1 MNIFWK
7 VRLSQVRTGIFLSN
21 GRKIVGRKITESNSG
36 ESFHLLASSF
46 IVLEKGTFTAV
57 NGVVRKSRLFLCVA
71 VKM

>member
-7 VRLSQVRTGIFLSN
+7 VRLSQVRTGLFLSN

-36 ESFHLLASSF
+36 DSFYCFGKGNIYSS
-46 IVLEKGTFTAV
+46 KWG
-57 NGVVRKSRLFLCVA
+57 RSKKSIFLYVA